1 MKPIIIEGPD
11 GAGKTLTLNDII
23 STYTDY
29 NPAPRVC
36 TSIGGPLIG
45 DELID
50 YLREYGCVE
59 GMVYDRH
66 PCISGLV
73 YDAVFAREAQSS
85 VASELQKMF
94 RVILDRAT
102 VIYCRPPMEE
112 IVNAVHASPQMA
124 GVARNIYRIVDT
136 YDSLMQ
142 GAIPHIQYDWTTDD
156 LPSL

>member
-11 GAGKTLTLNDII
+11 GAGKTFTLNDII
-23 STYTDY
+23 GTYTDY

-85 VASELQKMF
+85 VARELQKMF
-94 RVILDRAT
+94 RAVLDCAT

-156 LPSL
+156 LPNL

>member
-1 MKPIIIEGPD
+1 MRPIIIEGPD
-11 GAGKTLTLNDII
+11 GAGKTFTLYNFIN
-23 STYTDY
+23 THVDY
-29 NPAPRVC
+29 NFAPRAC
-36 TSIGGPLIG
+36 TSIGGPLVG

-73 YDAVFAREAQSS
+73 YDAVFAREVQPS
-85 VASELQKMF
+85 VARELQKTF
-94 RVILDRAT
+94 QTILDRAT
-102 VIYCRPPMEE
+102 VVYCRPPMEQ
-112 IVNAVHASPQMA
+112 IVNAVHQSPQMV
-124 GVARNIYRIVDT
+124 GVRQGIYRIVDT

-142 GAIPHIQYDWTTDD
+142 GAIPHIRYDWTCDD

>member
-11 GAGKTLTLNDII
+11 GSGKTFTLSDII
-23 STYTDY
+23 GTYTDY

-73 YDAVFAREAQSS
+73 YDAVFAREAPPS
-85 VASELQKMF
+85 VACELQKMF
-94 RVILDRAT
+94 RTILDCAT
-102 VIYCRPPMEE
+102 VVYCRPPMEE
-112 IVNAVHASPQMA
+112 IVRAVHASPQMA
-124 GVARNIYRIVDT
+124 GVTRSIYHIVDT

-142 GAIPHIQYDWTTDD
+142 SAIPHIRYDWTTDD